1 MAIFSIFNSIQPFKK
16 QVDLT
21 KTVMDRLAPPDYDD
35 ANKTEEFRLMLW
47 DSWHNDIRYIII
59 CLMQGGQDHQMKMA
73 KMLVDHMKL
82 MTSRAREHIEI
93 KDDPLMPQIE
103 NLLLK

>member
-16 QVDLT
+16 QDNVA

-35 ANKTEEFRLMLW
+35 VNKTEEFRLMLW

-93 KDDPLMPQIE
+93 KDDPLMVRIE
-103 NLLLK
+103 NLLQK